1 MKFRKM
7 ETQKQGQRP
16 REFTRWCRALA
27 GTQPLLRLRQQ
38 AGQFRAGKVSPQES
52 GGDQRGEAPTSIY
65 RDVWFPWNI

>member
-27 GTQPLLRLRQQ
+27 GTQWRLRLRQQ
-38 AGQFRAGKVSPQES
+38 AGQFRAGEVCPQEK
-52 GGDQRGEAPTSIY
+52 GGDRRRGAPTAFTG
-65 RDVWFPWNI
+65 DVWFPWNI

>member
-27 GTQPLLRLRQQ
+27 GTQLRLRLRQQ
-38 AGQFRAGKVSPQES
+38 AGQFRAGEVSPQEK
-52 GGDQRGEAPTSIY
+52 GGDQRGGAPTSIY
-65 RDVWFPWNI
+65 R